1 MLYLG
6 HSAYFPDWKG
16 IAISEKLGTFFS
28 SYYSETKVK
37 ENTMGIFS
45 RFKDIVNSNINAI
58 LDKAEDPEKM
68 LKLMIQEME
77 DTLIELKSNC
87 AAKLAYGIKL
97 ERKLEDSLKTFT
109 RWENRAVLAI
119 GKGREDLAREALVEK
134 RNVQT
139 EIDSLKSQI
148 EENHIT
154 IEEAKREISTLE
166 EKLVQAKGKLKI
178 LKQKEERARNERMA
192 QDAMSK
198 DVAGHFEQMEEKI
211 DRMNA
216 FNDLEKGRTVAE
228 DKFSELEKDEEI
240 EKELNE
246 LKNRMEGK

>member
-1 MLYLG
+1 MLFSRMARNCNIG
-6 HSAYFPDWKG
+6 ESWHV
-16 IAISEKLGTFFS
+16 FFILFFRD
-28 SYYSETKVK
+28 KRRRRRM
-37 ENTMGIFS
+37 MGIFS

-68 LKLMIQEME
+68 LRLMIQEME

-97 ERKLEDSLKTFT
+97 ERKLEDNLKTFT
-109 RWENRAVLAI
+109 RWENRAVLAL

-134 RNVQT
+134 RNVQA
-139 EIDSLKSQI
+139 EIDSLRSQI
-148 EENHIT
+148 DENHIT
-154 IEEAKREISTLE
+154 IEEAKKEISTLE

-192 QDAMSK
+192 HEAMSK
-198 DVAGHFEQMEEKI
+198 DVAGHFEQMEDKI

-216 FNDLEKGRTVAE
+216 FNDLEKDHKGAE
-228 DKFSELEKDEEI
+228 DKFSEMEKDEEI

-246 LKNRMEGK
+246 LKNRMEGR